1 MGRFY
6 TSNVAKIEL
15 HDFVAIVNLQA
26 HCIWFQRRNFVKLT
40 IKHVVVGGA
49 TNDVA
54 PRHEPKSLIIKLMR
68 RFDIC
73 AAVLVVQEVV
83 YLFVEFSSLRV
94 AHCKAPVGHV
104 VLVLELVHQHPHAAF
119 DVLVNQAHIKLE
131 EGQVGAPAIGREI
144 HAVVVAETDKNEAS
158 STLPVTC
165 CFLHLLKAGP
175 NCDRKSPSMMNLA
188 PASDHFR
195 MAAHNTRGI

>member
-1 MGRFY
+1 MGGFY

-40 IKHVVVGGA
+40 IKHVVIGGT

-73 AAVLVVQEVV
+73 AAVLVVQKVV
-83 YLFVEFSSLRV
+83 YLFVELSSLRA
-94 AHCKAPVGHV
+94 AHRKAPVGHV
-104 VLVLELVHQHPHAAF
+104 VLVLELIYQHPHAAF
-119 DVLVNQAHIKLE
+119 YVL
-131 EGQVGAPAIGREI
+131 
-144 HAVVVAETDKNEAS
+144 TD
-158 STLPVTC
+158 
-165 CFLHLLKAGP
+165 
-175 NCDRKSPSMMNLA
+175 
-188 PASDHFR
+188 
-195 MAAHNTRGI
+195 

>member
-1 MGRFY
+1 MGGFY

-15 HDFVAIVNLQA
+15 HEFVAIVNLQA

-40 IKHVVVGGA
+40 IKHVVIGGA

-54 PRHEPKSLIIKLMR
+54 PRHEPTFLIIKLMR

-73 AAVLVVQEVV
+73 AAVLVVQKVS

-94 AHCKAPVGHV
+94 AHRKAPIGHV

-119 DVLVNQAHIKLE
+119 DVLVNPAHIKLE

-144 HAVVVAETDKNEAS
+144 RAVVVAETDKHEAS

-165 CFLHLLKAGP
+165 
-175 NCDRKSPSMMNLA
+175 
-188 PASDHFR
+188 
-195 MAAHNTRGI
+195 

>member
-1 MGRFY
+1 MGGFY

-40 IKHVVVGGA
+40 IKHVVIGGA

-94 AHCKAPVGHV
+94 AHRKAPVGHV

-119 DVLVNQAHIKLE
+119 YVLVNQAHIKLE
-131 EGQVGAPAIGREI
+131 EGQVGAPTIGREI
-144 HAVVVAETDKNEAS
+144 HTVVVAETDKKRSILNVAGY
-158 STLPVTC
+158 
-165 CFLHLLKAGP
+165 LLL
-175 NCDRKSPSMMNLA
+175 SPSIKGWSKLGSKVAQHDEFGTGERPLQNGG
-188 PASDHFR
+188 P
-195 MAAHNTRGI
+195 